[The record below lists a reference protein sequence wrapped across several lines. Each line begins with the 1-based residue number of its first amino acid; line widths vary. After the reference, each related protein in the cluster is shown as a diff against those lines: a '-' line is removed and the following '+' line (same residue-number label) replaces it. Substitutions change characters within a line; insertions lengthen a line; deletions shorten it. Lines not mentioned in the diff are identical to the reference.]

1 MPVVLHAS
9 TVHSI
14 STIQIRLPHNH
25 KQVEQTVEMMYFE
38 LLKRFPNGLP
48 LLHPVDDMEIKS
60 KTLRKLLSAQEVVTQ
75 RLNEQSIVG
84 LTEAQQ
90 GMYER
95 KKELKGTINELADS
109 IKKASNMIMSGDL
122 VNMKRVMRRL
132 DLADRNDV
140 PTLKGK
146 VACSISAS
154 DELMLTEM
162 IFSGLFNELDPQ
174 QTAAIL
180 SCLIYT
186 DSKGSEEG
194 VTRIA
199 KQDRLH
205 APFQGMKKV
214 ADRVAQV
221 MLESK
226 IPLDKEEYIDKF
238 KPDMMELTM
247 LWCGGA
253 SFKEV
258 CDEAR
263 DIYEG
268 TIIRAFRRLDE
279 LIS

>member
-1 MPVVLHAS
+1 M
-9 TVHSI
+9 
-14 STIQIRLPHNH
+14 
-25 KQVEQTVEMMYFE
+25 
-38 LLKRFPNGLP
+38 
-48 LLHPVDDMEIKS
+48 
-60 KTLRKLLSAQEVVTQ
+60 SA
-75 RLNEQSIVG
+75 
-84 LTEAQQ
+84 
-90 GMYER
+90 
-95 KKELKGTINELADS
+95 
-109 IKKASNMIMSGDL
+109 DL

-154 DELMLTEM
+154 DELMITEM
-162 IFSGLFNELDPQ
+162 LFSGLFNDLDPL

-194 VTRIA
+194 AIKIA
-199 KQDRLH
+199 KEPRLH
-205 APFQGMKKV
+205 APFRAMQKI
-214 ADRVAQV
+214 ADRVATV

-226 IPLDKEEYIDKF
+226 IPLDKEEYVAKF
-238 KPDMMELTM
+238 KPDLMELTM

-253 SFKEV
+253 GFKEV

-279 LIS
+279 LISQLIESAKVIGNVDLRKKFEESQKNLKRGIVFTASLYL

>member
-1 MPVVLHAS
+1 
-9 TVHSI
+9 
-14 STIQIRLPHNH
+14 
-25 KQVEQTVEMMYFE
+25 
-38 LLKRFPNGLP
+38 
-48 LLHPVDDMEIKS
+48 
-60 KTLRKLLSAQEVVTQ
+60 
-75 RLNEQSIVG
+75 
-84 LTEAQQ
+84 
-90 GMYER
+90 MYER
-95 KKELKGTINELADS
+95 KKELKEQINELADS
-109 IKKASNMIMSGDL
+109 IKKASDMIMSGDL

-154 DELMLTEM
+154 DEIMITEM
-162 IFSGLFNELDPQ
+162 LFSGLFQEIDAL

-186 DSKGSEEG
+186 DGKGSEEG
-194 VTRIA
+194 VTKIA
-199 KQDRLH
+199 KEPRLMQ
-205 APFQGMKKV
+205 PFQEMQKV
-214 ADRVAQV
+214 AEKVATV

-226 IPLDKEEYIDKF
+226 IPIDKEEYISKF

-258 CDEAR
+258 SDEAR

-279 LIS
+279 LISQLIEAAKIIGNVDLRRKFEEA

>member
-1 MPVVLHAS
+1 M
-9 TVHSI
+9 
-14 STIQIRLPHNH
+14 
-25 KQVEQTVEMMYFE
+25 
-38 LLKRFPNGLP
+38 
-48 LLHPVDDMEIKS
+48 
-60 KTLRKLLSAQEVVTQ
+60 
-75 RLNEQSIVG
+75 
-84 LTEAQQ
+84 AQQ
-90 GMYER
+90 GLYER
-95 KKELKGTINELADS
+95 KKELKVHINELADS

-122 VNMKRVMRRL
+122 INMKRVMRRL
-132 DLADRNDV
+132 DLADKNDV
-140 PTLKGK
+140 TTLKGK

-154 DELMLTEM
+154 DEIIITEM
-162 IFSGLFNELDPQ
+162 LFSGLFNDLDAL

-194 VTRIA
+194 VQKIA
-199 KQDRLH
+199 KVDKLFV
-205 APFQGMKKV
+205 PFKEMQKI
-214 ADRVAQV
+214 AERVAQV

-226 IPLDKEEYIDKF
+226 IPLDKEEYVAKF

-279 LIS
+279 LISQLIESSKIIGNQDLRRKFEEA